1 MNAVVL
7 AVRDGKSA
15 VLLKDGTI
23 RNIPK
28 EYKVGETVH
37 VASAQTGIISMVSA
51 AAAALVIFVSGIA
64 GYNYMSRT
72 ACSYVTL
79 DVNPSI
85 EYTLNR
91 HDEVIKIVP
100 LNSDAEPIVASVNEQ
115 TGKKTALDQAINQT
129 LDALTENN
137 YLKEEEENYLLFDV
151 VSDNAERS
159 DKIISTINEIADT
172 NSTDDYHVVSSSL
185 EDHKEAVSNNM
196 STGRYKMMK
205 DELEAAGEEVSAS
218 SVSAYKS
225 KSVRDMVSPVEEASS
240 KDKTTDKTSDK
251 PANSIKT
258 ETAKPKPAT
267 TVTQQATTDTNT
279 GNNNTSVN
287 TGSSQTVTA
296 SEEKDNTQ
304 TATTTTGTGK
314 KKLATETGST
324 ESSSGTVS
332 SSNDSS
338 SGNQTSDSTASAGSG
353 DNSGNTSG
361 SGKKKP
367 VTPPADEPEPGSGSD
382 PVPVGPDP
390 GADNPGTDEPGT
402 DDPGTDNPGT
412 DNPGTDNPGTDNPGT
427 DNPGTEEP
435 GTDNPGTDNPGADNP
450 GGGDSGTDNPG
461 ADDPGTSDNDS
472 GEAGNGAAT
481 DYYEETSSLYTD
493 ISPDM
498 TTSIE

>member
-37 VASAQTGIISMVSA
+37 VASRQTGIISMVSA

-91 HDEVIKIVP
+91 RDEVIKIAP

-115 TGKKTALDQAINQT
+115 TGKKSALDEAINQT
-129 LDALTENN
+129 LNALTENN
-137 YLKEEEENYLLFDV
+137 YLKAEEENYLLFDV
-151 VSDNAERS
+151 VSDNAKRS

-185 EDHKEAVSNNM
+185 EDHKEAASNNM
-196 STGRYKMMK
+196 SAGRYKMMK
-205 DELEAAGEEVSAS
+205 DELESMGEEVSES
-218 SVSAYKS
+218 SVSTYKS
-225 KSVRDMVSPVEEASS
+225 KSVRDMVSPAEEASS
-240 KDKTTDKTSDK
+240 KDKTSTDKASDK
-251 PANSIKT
+251 PVNDIRT

-267 TVTQQATTDTNT
+267 TVTQQAATDNT
-279 GNNNTSVN
+279 GNNTSVN
-287 TGSSQTVTA
+287 AGSSQTVTA
-296 SEEKDNTQ
+296 SEEKNTTQ
-304 TATTTTGTGK
+304 TGTTAGSGK

-332 SSNDSS
+332 SGSGSSS
-338 SGNQTSDSTASAGSG
+338 SGGSSESTADAGSG
-353 DNSGNTSG
+353 DNSGSSSG

-367 VTPPADEPEPGSGSD
+367 VTPPADEPEPGSGSE
-382 PVPVGPDP
+382 PVPVGP
-390 GADNPGTDEPGT
+390 
-402 DDPGTDNPGT
+402 DPGTDNPGT

-427 DNPGTEEP
+427 DNPGTDDPGTDDPGTDDP

-450 GGGDSGTDNPG
+450 GEGDSGTDNPG
-461 ADDPGTSDNDS
+461 GGDS
-472 GEAGNGAAT
+472 SEAENGAAE
-481 DYYEETSSLYTD
+481 DYCGETSPLYTD
-493 ISPDM
+493 ISSGM
-498 TTSIE
+498 TISME

>member
-37 VASAQTGIISMVSA
+37 VASRQTGIISMVSA

-91 HDEVIKIVP
+91 RDEVIKIAP

-115 TGKKTALDQAINQT
+115 TGKKSALDEAINQT

-137 YLKEEEENYLLFDV
+137 YLKAEEENYLLFDV
-151 VSDNAERS
+151 VSDNAKRS

-185 EDHKEAVSNNM
+185 EDHKEAANNNM
-196 STGRYKMMK
+196 SAGRYKMMK
-205 DELEAAGEEVSAS
+205 DELESTGEEVSAS

-225 KSVRDMVSPVEEASS
+225 KSVRDMISPVEEASS
-240 KDKTTDKTSDK
+240 KDKTSDDKTSNK
-251 PANSIKT
+251 TANDAKT
-258 ETAKPKPAT
+258 EMAKQKQT
-267 TVTQQATTDTNT
+267 TVTQPSVSDDNS
-279 GNNNTSVN
+279 GNSGSSVSA
-287 TGSSQTVTA
+287 GSSQTVTA
-296 SEEKDNTQ
+296 SEDNKNNQ
-304 TATTTTGTGK
+304 TGTTSVSGK
-314 KKLATETGST
+314 KKLAAETGST
-324 ESSSGTVS
+324 ESSTGTISSGS
-332 SSNDSS
+332 SS
-338 SGNQTSDSTASAGSG
+338 SDSGSSESTADAGSG
-353 DNSGNTSG
+353 DNSGSSSG

-367 VTPPADEPEPGSGSD
+367 VTPPADEPDPGSGSD

-390 GADNPGTDEPGT
+390 GTDNPGTDDPGTDEPGT
-402 DDPGTDNPGT
+402 DNPGTDNPGTDDPGTDEPGTDNPGT
-412 DNPGTDNPGTDNPGT
+412 DNPGTDNPG
-427 DNPGTEEP
+427 
-435 GTDNPGTDNPGADNP
+435 
-450 GGGDSGTDNPG
+450 GGDSGTD
-461 ADDPGTSDNDS
+461 DPDAGDSGTSDNDS
-472 GEAGNGAAT
+472 GEAENGAAE
-481 DYYEETSSLYTD
+481 DYYGDNSSLYTD
-493 ISPDM
+493 ISLVS
-498 TTSIE
+498 TTSME

>member
-37 VASAQTGIISMVSA
+37 VASRQTGIISMVSA

-91 HDEVIKIVP
+91 RDEVIKIAP

-115 TGKKTALDQAINQT
+115 TGKKSALDEAINQT

-137 YLKEEEENYLLFDV
+137 YLKAEEENYLLFDV
-151 VSDNAERS
+151 VSDNAKRS

-185 EDHKEAVSNNM
+185 EDHKEAASNNM
-196 STGRYKMMK
+196 SAGRYKMMK
-205 DELEAAGEEVSAS
+205 DELESMGEEVSES

-225 KSVRDMVSPVEEASS
+225 KSVRDMVSPAEEASS
-240 KDKTTDKTSDK
+240 KDKTSDVKTADKS
-251 PANSIKT
+251 ANDVKT
-258 ETAKPKPAT
+258 EIAKPKQT
-267 TVTQQATTDTNT
+267 TVTQPSAAESNQNSSNT
-279 GNNNTSVN
+279 PVSS
-287 TGSSQTVTA
+287 GSSQTTQA
-296 SEEKDNTQ
+296 SEDNKNNQ
-304 TATTTTGTGK
+304 TSAPAGSGK

-324 ESSSGTVS
+324 ESSSGTI
-332 SSNDSS
+332 S
-338 SGNQTSDSTASAGSG
+338 SGSDASGGGSSESAADAGSG
-353 DNSGNTSG
+353 NNPGSSSG

-367 VTPPADEPEPGSGSD
+367 VTPPADEPDPGTGSD
-382 PVPVGPDP
+382 PVPVGP
-390 GADNPGTDEPGT
+390 
-402 DDPGTDNPGT
+402 
-412 DNPGTDNPGTDNPGT
+412 
-427 DNPGTEEP
+427 EP
-435 GTDNPGTDNPGADNP
+435 GTDNPGTDDPGTDQPGTDEPGTDNPGADEPGTDNP
-450 GGGDSGTDNPG
+450 GGGDSGTENPG
-461 ADDPGTSDNDS
+461 TGDSGASDNDS
-472 GEAGNGAAT
+472 GEAENGADQ
-481 DYYEETSSLYTD
+481 DYCEEASSLYVD
-493 ISPDM
+493 INPDM
-498 TTSIE
+498 TTSME